1 MSAMDQIAE
10 TDMQEIR
17 KRFNAVREN
26 NSNDKTLKSDCF
38 MLINQCNH
46 ARMTMRDEKYI
57 DELKKFICLLEEMDT
72 K

>member
-57 DELKKFICLLEEMDT
+57 EELKKFICLLEEMDT

>member
-57 DELKKFICLLEEMDT
+57 EELKNFICLLEEMDT

>member
-1 MSAMDQIAE
+1 MSVMDQIAE

-57 DELKKFICLLEEMDT
+57 EELKNFICLLEDIDT

>member
-1 MSAMDQIAE
+1 MSVMDQIAE

-57 DELKKFICLLEEMDT
+57 EELKNFICLLEEMDT

>member
-1 MSAMDQIAE
+1 MDQIAE

-26 NSNDKTLKSDCF
+26 NSNDKTLRSDCF

-57 DELKKFICLLEEMDT
+57 EELESFICLLEEMDT